1 MRLTS
6 RLARNKRQIASATV
20 ISLVVGTV
28 VALSLNYEGVATA
41 DVELNDGGVWVSNNN
56 SILVGR
62 LNYPIEAIDASLAAP
77 GSNIDVLQR
86 EDVVFLRDLNSNTL
100 QRVSTANVAVGGGVV
115 QLPSGSTIGLGDDT
129 LGVLIEETGEYR
141 VLGLDQLGVLEES
154 TEDPTAVLGEG
165 AVQAVADDG
174 TAFGL
179 DVLDGTLQT
188 FTPQG
193 RAAGDEPEV
202 AEIDPELLSG
212 ADVQM
217 TAVGTDPVILAHSE
231 EADSLTLLQPGRD
244 AVDLSG
250 LDIDAASA
258 TLQSVSPSGDSVAL
272 ATSDALVRVPLRGG
286 DPVVLP
292 VETPGEPAA
301 PMQIAGCTHGAWAGG
316 AGTYLRTCGDAAPV
330 QLPIDGATGGELKFR
345 TNRGHVVLNELST
358 GNSWMIE
365 DALILVD
372 NWEDVT
378 PPQDQ
383 EEEEEESQDLEQQ
396 EVPLDREAENRP
408 PSAEPDSF
416 GVRAGSTVVLPVLD
430 NDSDP
435 DGDLLI
441 ASAFDAVPET
451 FGTVEAI
458 LGGRALQIR
467 VADDASGSAS
477 FQYTADDGRT
487 GGTDTA
493 TVDLTVQPN
502 SVNNPPEQLR
512 EITARVAA
520 GQSVTVNVMND
531 VRDPEGDSMFVDGTR
546 EAAGL
551 VVLASPNGS
560 VTITDPGLATGIKQI
575 VVLVSDGRDA
585 AEVTIDLEVL
595 PDAPAPPQAVFDYAT
610 AFVGETI
617 TVKPLANDLDPNNR
631 PLRMSNVTA
640 DNGGPVIVPDM
651 DGGTFTFTAE
661 AAGDYYLTYIL
672 ADDDGQQS
680 TGLIR
685 VNVRATQE
693 TPPVAVADTAL
704 LPPLGS
710 VLVDVLQNDS
720 DPNGGVL
727 AVQQIDV
734 PNIPGLQVA
743 VLEHRI
749 LRITATRTVSAPF
762 TIGYT
767 VSNGLASSPGQVQVL
782 PMSGTD
788 VSQPP
793 VAEEDVARVRAGDHV
808 TIPVLANDTHPNG
821 LTFELLPELEEAPAE
836 GQGLMFVAG
845 DVVRFQAPAEA
856 GTVTA
861 VYTIV
866 DEAGRVGSARITIYV
881 QARSDDA
888 NGPPVPE
895 PVETRAFSGERIR
908 IPINTYGI
916 DPDGDSVQLLGVNE
930 GPQLG
935 RIVASGPTYLDYQ
948 PYTDA
953 AGTDTFSYTVRDR
966 LGLVAT
972 APITVGVIPP
982 PDSNRDPVAVP
993 DEITVRPGR
1002 AIQADPLANDTDPD
1016 GDQLYFDDP
1025 AFADMGGLELSLAD
1039 GRVAFDSP
1047 TEPGTYIVTYNV
1059 TDRHGGSDTGALTVI
1074 VDPDHAPQPPV
1085 AVDDVVPASAILGE
1099 TVVDVI
1105 VLENDTD
1112 PDGSVEGLDVSIPA
1126 GNDTAQAVGNNVRI
1140 QLADSRQV
1148 VTYQVTDEDGLSSY
1162 AFIDVPGLLD
1172 TGPVLRP
1179 DAPPIEVLAGERI
1192 DLPLEDYV
1200 VALSGDPVQL
1210 ADTTNARA
1218 TNSDGSNPVVDA
1230 TTLQYT
1236 SDPNYV
1242 GAASLTFE
1250 VTDAADINAD
1260 GILTSVLTLDITVT
1274 SDENKPP
1281 RMRAGSLSAEV
1292 GGEEVSLD
1300 LSRLAE
1306 DPDGD
1311 SGLLEYTIVDQVDG
1325 FDAEISDGVIL
1336 TVSAHDDTAKGAVV
1350 DLIISVTDGES
1361 EPVTGTVT
1369 LTATGSTR
1377 ELIVANDDDASQIH
1391 QGESTSVDV
1400 LANDSNPFPDQERTI
1415 LSAQVIQ
1422 GSGTATVSGN
1432 QVVITPAPEYNG
1444 RLLAS
1449 YTVVDVTGD
1458 PDRVVEA
1465 QISAAVLGR
1474 PDPPYVPLVESEGNR
1489 EVVLSWTAPNDNGAP
1504 ISGYTVSG
1512 GGVSQSCATT
1522 TCTIGGLT
1530 NGNVYSFTVVA
1541 TNEVGES
1548 DPSPASRE
1556 AIPDV
1561 RPEAPAPPSRP
1572 DFGDG
1577 ELIVSWTPPVNEGTP
1592 ITSYDVQISPATG
1605 GTSQQSVTGTSM
1617 TWGGL
1622 TNGQTYTFRVRAIN
1636 DAPDPGD
1643 WSAWSEGQ
1651 YPSGPPL
1658 QPGAPQANRVD
1669 DPDGRRLTVSWTP
1682 PNNNGDAIS
1691 AYYLTVLQD
1700 GNPGAPISLSGS
1712 VTSREV
1718 QVDNGH
1724 DYTFTVVAENRSGQS
1739 PASAPSNQV
1748 RSFGQPGQVTGVS
1761 AAPTGQDQRATVA
1774 HTAPASNGQAISRY
1788 EYSLS
1793 GGGAQSLPSSGVI
1806 STPGAD
1812 GTSYTVR
1819 VRACNTY
1826 CGPWSAASASF
1837 STYGPPSTTGV
1848 NITPSANGQ
1857 RVSFSWTAPADS
1869 NGANI
1874 SATRYRIDGGGWTV
1888 VNGRTGTAS
1897 TGGNWEQNHT
1907 IDVQVQNQYGQW
1919 SSGSASRSQRAEAD
1933 PTPPVSIGVDRGG
1946 RETCEGGGTCYH
1958 VVLTYANLPAVSGGY
1973 DVSFVASRPGGGC
1986 SMSRPDSG
1994 SGSAYNNLNL
2004 SGTSSWSAPSW
2015 YGAGCGGATVTWTV
2029 QGGGQTYTGSG
2040 TWVVP

>member
-1 MRLTS
+1 MSLTS
-6 RLARNKRQIASATV
+6 RLARNKRRIASATV

-56 SILVGR
+56 DILVGR
-62 LNYPIEAIDASLAAP
+62 LNYPIQEIDASLAGP

-86 EDVVFLRDLNSNTL
+86 EDVVFLRDFNSNTL
-100 QRVSTANVAVGGGVV
+100 QRVSTANVAVSGGVV
-115 QLPSGSTIGLGDDT
+115 QLPSGSDIGLGDDT

-174 TAFGL
+174 TAYGL
-179 DVLDGTLQT
+179 DVLDGTLST

-193 RAAGDEPEV
+193 RAAGDEPET
-202 AEIDPELLSG
+202 AELDPELLSG
-212 ADVQM
+212 AEVQM
-217 TAVGTDPVILAHSE
+217 TVVGDAPVILAYTE
-231 EADSLTLLQPGRD
+231 EDDSLHLLQPGRD

-250 LDIDAASA
+250 LELDAASA
-258 TLQSVSPSGDSVAL
+258 TLQSVSPNGDTVAL
-272 ATSDALVRVPLRGG
+272 ATTDALVRVPLGGG
-286 DPVVLP
+286 DPQVVP
-292 VETPGEPAA
+292 VENPGQPAA
-301 PMQIAGCTHGAWAGG
+301 PMQISGCTHGAWAGG
-316 AGTYLRTCGDAAPV
+316 PASYLRLCGDTDPV
-330 QLPIDGATGGELKFR
+330 DLPVSEATGGELKFR
-345 TNRGHVVLNELST
+345 TNRGNVVLNELSS

-378 PPQDQ
+378 PPQDE

-408 PSAEPDSF
+408 PTAQPDSI
-416 GVRAGSTVVLPVLD
+416 GLRAGATVVLPVLD

-467 VADDASGSAS
+467 VAEDASGSANFS
-477 FQYTADDGRT
+477 YTADDGR

-493 TVDLTVQPN
+493 TVDLTVLPN
-502 SVNNPPEQLR
+502 SVNEPPEQLR
-512 EITARVAA
+512 DITARVAA

-531 VRDPEGDSMFVDGTR
+531 VRDPEGDSMFVEGTA

-551 VVLASPNGS
+551 VVLANPNGS
-560 VTITDPGLATGIKQI
+560 VTITDPGLATGIKEVI
-575 VVLVSDGRDA
+575 VLLSDGRDV
-585 AEVTIDLEVL
+585 AEVTLQIEVL
-595 PDAPAPPQAVFDYAT
+595 PDAPAAPQAVFDFAT
-610 AFVGETI
+610 AFVDETI
-617 TVKPLANDLDPNNR
+617 TVEPLTNDLDPNNR

-640 DNGGPVIVPDM
+640 DNGGPEIVPDM
-651 DGGTFTFTAE
+651 DGGTFTFTAQ

-685 VNVRATQE
+685 VNVRAKQE

-734 PNIPGLQVA
+734 PDIPGLQVA

-749 LRITATRTVSAPF
+749 LRITATRTVSQPF
-762 TIGYT
+762 TINYT
-767 VSNGLASSPGQVQVL
+767 VSNGLASAPGQVQVL
-782 PMSGTD
+782 PMTGAEA
-788 VSQPP
+788 SQPP

-821 LTFELLPELEEAPAE
+821 LTFELSPELEEAPAE

-861 VYTIV
+861 VYSIV

-888 NGPPVPE
+888 NAPPVPQ
-895 PVETRAFSGERIR
+895 PVETRSFAGERIR

-916 DPDGDSVQLLGVNE
+916 DPDGDSVQLLGVAE

-935 RIVASGPTYLDYQ
+935 RIVATGPTYLDYQ
-948 PYTDA
+948 AYVDE

-982 PDSNRDPVAVP
+982 PDTNRDPVAVP
-993 DEITVRPGR
+993 DEITVRPSR
-1002 AIQADPLANDTDPD
+1002 ALQTDPLANDTDPD
-1016 GDQLYFDDP
+1016 GDQLFFDDP
-1025 AFADMGGLELSLAD
+1025 AFSGTGGLEVSIED
-1039 GRVAFDSP
+1039 GQVAFESP
-1047 TEPGTYIVTYNV
+1047 AEAGTYIVTYNV

-1074 VDPDHAPQPPV
+1074 VDPDHAPQPPI

-1099 TVVDVI
+1099 TLVDVV

-1112 PDGSVEGLDVSIPA
+1112 PDGSVEDLEVSIPA
-1126 GNDTAQAVGNNVRI
+1126 GNATAQSVGNNVRI
-1140 QLADSRQV
+1140 ELTDNRQV
-1148 VTYQVTDEDGLSSY
+1148 VTYQVTDQDGLSSY

-1172 TGPVLRP
+1172 TGPVLNP
-1179 DAPPIEVLAGERI
+1179 DAPPIEVLAGESVE
-1192 DLPLEDYV
+1192 LPLEDYV
-1200 VALSGDPVQL
+1200 VALSGQPVQL
-1210 ADTTNARA
+1210 ADTTTVRA

-1236 SDPNYV
+1236 SDPEYV

-1250 VTDAADINAD
+1250 VTDAPDINAD

-1281 RMRAGSLSAEV
+1281 RVRAGSLSAEA
-1292 GGEEVSLD
+1292 GGESESLD
-1300 LSRLAE
+1300 LSRLAD

-1311 SGLLEYTIVDQVDG
+1311 PGLLEYEIADEVPG
-1325 FDAEISDGVIL
+1325 FDVEITDDVIL
-1336 TVSAHDDTAKGAVV
+1336 TVSAHEDTAKGTAE
-1350 DLIISVTDGES
+1350 DLIINVTDGES
-1361 EPVTGTVT
+1361 DPVPLTVT

-1377 ELIVANDDDASQIH
+1377 ELIVANNDDAGDIH
-1391 QGESTSVDV
+1391 QGESTTVDV
-1400 LANDSNPFPDQERTI
+1400 LANDSNPFPDSERTI
-1415 LSAQVIQ
+1415 LSAQIVQ
-1422 GSGTATVSGN
+1422 GSGTAAVSGD
-1432 QVVITPAPEYNG
+1432 QVTITPAPEYNG

-1474 PDPPYVPLVESEGNR
+1474 PDPPYVPLVGSEGNR

-1504 ISGYTVSG
+1504 ITGYTVSG
-1512 GGVSQSCATT
+1512 GGVSQQCATT

-1530 NGNVYSFTVVA
+1530 NGNVYSFTVTA

-1561 RPEAPAPPSRP
+1561 KPQAPAPPTLE
-1572 DFGDG
+1572 FGDG
-1577 ELIVSWTPPVNEGTP
+1577 ELAVNWTPPVNEGTP

-1617 TWGGL
+1617 TWTGL

-1636 DAPDPGD
+1636 DAPEPGD
-1643 WSAWSEGQ
+1643 WSGWSQGE

-1658 QPGAPQANRVD
+1658 QPAAPQANRVD
-1669 DPDGRRLTVSWTP
+1669 DPDGRRLTVSWSP

-1691 AYYLTVLQD
+1691 AYYLTVIQD
-1700 GNPGAPISLSGS
+1700 GAPAAPITLSGS

-1718 QVDNGH
+1718 QVENGH
-1724 DYTFTVVAENRSGQS
+1724 DYRFTVVAENRSGRS
-1739 PASAPSNQV
+1739 PASGPSNQV

-1761 AAPTGQDQRATVA
+1761 AAPTGADQRATVGYS
-1774 HTAPASNGQAISRY
+1774 APASNGQAISRY

-1793 GGGAQSLPSSGVI
+1793 GGGAQSLPSSGTI

-1837 STYGPPSTTGV
+1837 STYGPPSASGV
-1848 NITPSANGQ
+1848 DISSSANGRQ
-1857 RVSFSWTAPADS
+1857 VSFSWTAPAS
-1869 NGANI
+1869 NNGANI
-1874 SATRYRIDGGGWTV
+1874 TATRWRIDGGGWTV
-1888 VNGRTGTAS
+1888 VNGRTGNAS

-1907 IDVQVQNQYGQW
+1907 IDVQVRNQHGQW
-1919 SSGSASRSQRAEAD
+1919 SSGSASRTERAEED
-1933 PTPPVSIGVDRGG
+1933 PTPPQPPPVVIGADRGAG
-1946 RETCEGGGTCYH
+1946 ATCDGGGSCAH
-1958 VVLTYANLPAVSGGY
+1958 VVLTYQNLPAVSGGY
-1973 DVSFVASRPGGGC
+1973 HAVFTVSSSNCGNTFTRDYDGVAAGGGDG
-1986 SMSRPDSG
+1986 RWQSG
-1994 SGSAYNNLNL
+1994 GYW
-2004 SGTSSWSAPSW
+2004 GTSCR
-2015 YGAGCGGATVTWTV
+2015 GTVTWTLT
-2029 QGGGQTYTGSG
+2029 GGGNRYSGSSG
-2040 TWVVP
+2040 W

>member
-1 MRLTS
+1 M
-6 RLARNKRQIASATV
+6 ARNKRQIASATV

-179 DVLDGTLQT
+179 DVLDGTLHT

-217 TAVGTDPVILAHSE
+217 TAVGTDPVILAYAE
-231 EADSLTLLQPGRD
+231 DDDSLTLLQPGRD

-272 ATSDALVRVPLRGG
+272 ATSNALVRVPLRGG
-286 DPVVLP
+286 DPVVAP

-330 QLPIDGATGGELKFR
+330 ELPIEGGGGGELKFR

-416 GVRAGSTVVLPVLD
+416 GVRAGATVVLPVLE

-441 ASAFDAVPET
+441 AAAFDAVPET

-493 TVDLTVQPN
+493 TVELTVQPN
-502 SVNNPPEQLR
+502 SVNSAPEQQK

-531 VRDPEGDSMFVDGTR
+531 VRDPEGDSMFVEGTR

-551 VVLASPNGS
+551 VVLANPNGS
-560 VTITDPGLATGIKQI
+560 VTITDPGLATGIKQV
-575 VVLVSDGRDA
+575 VVLVSDGRDT
-585 AEVTIDLEVL
+585 AEVTIDVEVL
-595 PDAPAPPQAVFDYAT
+595 PDAPAPPQAVFDFAT

-617 TVKPLANDLDPNNR
+617 TVKPLVNDLDPNNR

-685 VNVRATQE
+685 VNVRAPEE
-693 TPPVAVADTAL
+693 TPPIAVADTAL

-749 LRITATRTVSAPF
+749 LRVTATRTVSAPF

-782 PMSGTD
+782 PMTGTD

-821 LTFELLPELEEAPAE
+821 LTFELVPELEEAPAQ

-935 RIVASGPTYLDYQ
+935 RIVATGPTYLDYQ
-948 PYTDA
+948 PYTDS

-1025 AFADMGGLELSLAD
+1025 AFADMGGLELSLVD

-1059 TDRHGGSDTGALTVI
+1059 TDRHGGADTGALTVI

-1085 AVDDVVPASAILGE
+1085 AVDDVVPPSAILGE

-1112 PDGSVEGLDVSIPA
+1112 PDGSVEGLDVSVPA
-1126 GNDTAQAVGNNVRI
+1126 GNDSAQAVGNNVRI
-1140 QLADSRQV
+1140 QLADNRQV

-1325 FDAEISDGVIL
+1325 FDAEITDDVIL

-1377 ELIVANDDDASQIH
+1377 ELIVANDDDAGQIH
-1391 QGESTSVDV
+1391 QGEATGVDV

-1422 GSGTATVSGN
+1422 GNGTATVSGN

-1504 ISGYTVSG
+1504 ITGYTVSG
-1512 GGVSQSCATT
+1512 GGVSQTCATT

-1541 TNEVGES
+1541 TNEVGDS
-1548 DPSPASRE
+1548 DASAASRE

-1561 RPEAPAPPSRP
+1561 KPEQPAPPTLVY
-1572 DFGDG
+1572 GDG
-1577 ELIVSWTPPVNEGTP
+1577 ELVVNWTPPVNEGTP

-1617 TWGGL
+1617 TWTGL

-1643 WSAWSEGQ
+1643 WSGWSQGE

-1658 QPGAPQANRVD
+1658 QAAAPQATRVD

-1691 AYYLTVLQD
+1691 AYYLTVIQD

-1739 PASAPSNQV
+1739 PASAPSNEV
-1748 RSFGQPGQVTGVS
+1748 RSYGQPGQVTGVS
-1761 AAPTGQDQRATVA
+1761 AAPTSPGQDQRAVVQY
-1774 HTAPASNGQAISRY
+1774 TAPADNGMAIARY

-1793 GGGAQSLPSSGVI
+1793 GGGAQSLPGNGTI

-1819 VRACNTY
+1819 VRACNSY
-1826 CGPWSAASASF
+1826 CGPWSTASAPF
-1837 STYGPPSTTGV
+1837 STYGPPGTSGV
-1848 NITPSANGQ
+1848 NITSSANGQ
-1857 RVSFSWTAPADS
+1857 QVSFNWTAPATD

-1874 SATRYRIDGGGWTV
+1874 TATRWRIDGGGWTV
-1888 VNGRTGTAS
+1888 VNGRTGSAS

-1907 IDVQVQNQYGQW
+1907 IDVQVQNAHGQW

-1933 PTPPVSIGVDRGG
+1933 PTPPAPPRVWVTAGPVMNCDSGGSGCRSFQLNWENIPSSGQGSYSVTISVTGGGCGGFSRPAYTEQIGSANGSTEIG
-1946 RETCEGGGTCYH
+1946 HPGYTPPHYGGTC
-1958 VVLTYANLPAVSGGY
+1958 GGT
-1973 DVSFVASRPGGGC
+1973 V
-1986 SMSRPDSG
+1986 
-1994 SGSAYNNLNL
+1994 NL
-2004 SGTSSWSAPSW
+2004 SISPNGGWAVNSSW
-2015 YGAGCGGATVTWTV
+2015 
-2029 QGGGQTYTGSG
+2029 
-2040 TWVVP
+2040 